1 MGVVDWDEA
10 SMRYQWML
18 NSGTVAVNVLES
30 YRDDVAVH
38 ARFDGISI
46 GATVVRIRWI
56 GPEPGSIPMQ

>member
-1 MGVVDWDEA
+1 
-10 SMRYQWML
+10 MRYQRML